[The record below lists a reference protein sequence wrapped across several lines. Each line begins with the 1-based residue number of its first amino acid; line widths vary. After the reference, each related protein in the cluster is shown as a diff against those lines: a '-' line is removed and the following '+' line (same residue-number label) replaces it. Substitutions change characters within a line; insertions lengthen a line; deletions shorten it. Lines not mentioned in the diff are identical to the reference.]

1 MMRFAGF
8 MLAAAMTF
16 APAAGWAQPAPAD
29 KPTVSGYLQQG
40 YDLIHIEGGGG
51 QFIFFYLKKDR
62 TVVWCSVL
70 VQSGETTS
78 CRTVK

>member
-8 MLAAAMTF
+8 VLAAAMTF
-16 APAAGWAQPAPAD
+16 APAAGWAQAD